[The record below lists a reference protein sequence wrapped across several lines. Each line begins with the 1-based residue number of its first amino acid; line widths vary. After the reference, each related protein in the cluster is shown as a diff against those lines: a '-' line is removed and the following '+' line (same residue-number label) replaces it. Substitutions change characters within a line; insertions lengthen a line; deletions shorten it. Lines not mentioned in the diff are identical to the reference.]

1 MHGDNG
7 IRMRRRD
14 FVGSMMAAGA
24 ATALAPA
31 GDAFVWAAPPVG
43 RRTRLDTGWRFVRAD
58 VPGAEQPGLDDRGWE
73 RVSLPH
79 TARVEALVTGE
90 PGSPTWQW
98 QGICWYRLPLRLDAD
113 AAGKKVFLEFEAAM
127 NVADVWLDGVPVGRH
142 MGGWLPFVVDLSG
155 RLRPG
160 RESVLAVRLDNRD
173 NPVTG
178 PKPLHLLDF
187 NPYHGLYRYVHLV
200 VKDPLHVTHPLLA
213 NRPAS
218 GGVFVTY
225 PQVSAEAATVRV
237 QTHVR
242 NDHREARTFR
252 VRTTLVGP
260 DGAAAARE
268 SSPAVVLRPGSDVDV
283 VQELVVRAPKLWSPR
298 APHLHTVCTE
308 VVSAGEVV
316 DAESTRVGIR
326 RITISRE
333 GFGINGERMFLRGTN
348 RHQEYPYVGYAVPE
362 AAQHRDAR
370 KIKEAGFDYIRLSH
384 YAHAPAFMDACDEL
398 GLVVMN
404 SIPGW
409 QYFGPDPAF
418 AELQYRNCRDLVRR
432 DRNRPSVILWEVS
445 LNETAMPPEF
455 IARTHAI
462 AHQEYPGDQCHTCGW
477 MHGYD
482 VFIQARQHGGCTRE
496 ADHPCVVSEYG
507 DWEYYAMT
515 AGLNQESW
523 SGLTPAESN
532 SRQLRWQGERAQ
544 LQQAANFQEAHDDN
558 RATAAFA
565 DGLWVMY
572 DYNRGYSPDLESS
585 GCMDIF
591 RLPKYGWHFFRSQR
605 DPAERVS
612 DAASGPMV
620 FVASEWT
627 AASPTDVRVF
637 SNCDEVE
644 LRLNGAAVE
653 RRRPDRDRMSAHLA
667 HPPFTFRLGRF
678 TPGALEAVA
687 YLGGREAAR
696 HLVRTPGP
704 VERMTVEVDLS
715 GRPPSSA
722 KDVLFC
728 RALLRDAA
736 GTVVADAWENV
747 AFGAT
752 GGLALVGANP
762 FSSDAGIASILLQTE
777 PGAPAGA
784 VYALSIVRGAEGAR
798 ILGAAAAPAGG
809 AAPFELRYTTDGS
822 APGSASRRYDGAPAS
837 AGRLRAALLVRGR
850 VVAALAEGAEKF
862 RLRGSAPPD
871 AREPFRHG

>member
-1 MHGDNG
+1 M
-7 IRMRRRD
+7 
-14 FVGSMMAAGA
+14 VAAGA
-24 ATALAPA
+24 SAVVVGGGPETA
-31 GDAFVWAAPPVG
+31 WAQPPG
-43 RRTRLDTGWRFVRAD
+43 GHRTRLDGGWRFHLGD
-58 VPGAEQPGLDDRGWE
+58 VPGGERPGLDDGAWE
-73 RVSLPH
+73 RVTLPH
-79 TARVEALVTGE
+79 TARIEALVTGE
-90 PGSPTWQW
+90 PGSPTHQW
-98 QGICWYRLPLRLDAD
+98 QGTCWYRLPLRVDAD
-113 AAGKKVFLEFEAAM
+113 AAGKKAFLEFEAAM
-127 NVADVWLDGVPVGRH
+127 NVADVWLDGTPVGRH
-142 MGGWLPFVVDLSG
+142 LGGWLPFVLDVTD
-155 RLRPG
+155 RVRPG

-187 NPYHGLYRYVHLV
+187 NPYHGLYRYVHLI

-213 NRPAS
+213 GRPAS

-225 PQVSAEAATVRV
+225 PRVSVESAVVRV

-242 NDHREARTFR
+242 NDHGAARTFR
-252 VRTTLVGP
+252 VRTTLIGP
-260 DGAAAARE
+260 DGAVAASE
-268 SSPAVVLRPGSDVDV
+268 SSAPATLRGGSDTEV
-283 VQELVVRAPKLWSPR
+283 VQEITVRSPKLWSPR
-298 APHLHTVCTE
+298 GPHLYTVRTE
-308 VVSAGEVV
+308 VVSAGRVV
-316 DAESTRVGIR
+316 DAERTRVGIR
-326 RITISRE
+326 RISITRD
-333 GFGINGERMFLRGTN
+333 GFRINGEQAFLRGTN

-362 AAQHRDAR
+362 AAQYRDAR
-370 KIKEAGFDYIRLSH
+370 KIKEAGFDYVRLSH

-409 QYFGPDPAF
+409 QYFGTDPAF

-462 AHQEYPGDQCHTCGW
+462 AHQEYPGDQCYTCGW
-477 MHGYD
+477 TPGYD

-496 ADHPCVVSEYG
+496 TAHPCVVSEYG

-523 SGLTPAESN
+523 SGLTPAESS

-544 LQQAANFQEAHDDN
+544 LQQAANFQEAHNDN

-572 DYNRGYSPDLESS
+572 DYNRGYAPDLESS

-591 RLPKYGWHFFRSQR
+591 RLPKYAYHFFRSQR
-605 DPAERVS
+605 PPAERLAG
-612 DAASGPMV
+612 AATGPMV

-627 AASPTDVRVF
+627 ASFPTDVRVF

-644 LRLNGAAVE
+644 LRLNRAVVE
-653 RRRPDRDRMSAHLA
+653 RRRPDRGRMSAHLA

-678 TPGALEAVA
+678 TPGALEAVGFV
-687 YLGGREAAR
+687 GGEAAAR
-696 HLVRTPGP
+696 HVVRTPGP
-704 VERMTVEVDLS
+704 VERMRLSIDLS
-715 GRPPSSA
+715 GRAASSTE

-728 RALLRDAA
+728 HASLRDAA

-752 GGLALVGANP
+752 GGAALVGANP

-777 PGAPAGA
+777 PGAPAA
-784 VYALSIVRGAEGAR
+784 SVYALAVVRGAGGVR
-798 ILGAAAAPAGG
+798 VLGASTGLAGPPPAL
-809 AAPFELRYTTDGS
+809 ELRYTTDGS
-822 APGSASRRYDGAPAS
+822 APGPGSRLYAAPVADG
-837 AGRLRAALLVRGR
+837 GRVRAALVAGGR
-850 VVAALAEGAEKF
+850 VVAALDEGAEKF
-862 RLRGSAPPD
+862 RVRGSGPPD